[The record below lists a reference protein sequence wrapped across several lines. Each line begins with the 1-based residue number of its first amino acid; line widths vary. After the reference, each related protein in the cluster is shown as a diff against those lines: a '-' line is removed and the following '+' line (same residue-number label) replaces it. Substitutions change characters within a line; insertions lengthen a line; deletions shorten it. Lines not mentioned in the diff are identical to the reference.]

1 MKNNSSVIRQKG
13 ESQNSCYKKTKHIK
27 FSEKRT
33 FLTTWY
39 AHVRVRIRELK
50 MFVFLKIWRAL
61 FSWDSFW
68 DSPFCLITNELFEF
82 VAKSS
87 CFLISFNKT
96 TTKNFEIQPNECFSF
111 SFCNVEQ
118 VILNGFTNWLVLIP
132 FSQYL
137 NSHIAWF
144 KLIKHLFLKK
154 DPCLLIWSVSCY
166 RCCNVPC
173 YVQQDIILFLCL
185 FNSFLK
191 QTSLVLYEF

>member
-1 MKNNSSVIRQKG
+1 
-13 ESQNSCYKKTKHIK
+13 
-27 FSEKRT
+27 
-33 FLTTWY
+33 
-39 AHVRVRIRELK
+39 

-118 VILNGFTNWLVLIP
+118 VILNGFTNRLALIP

-144 KLIKHLFLKK
+144 KLIKHLFLKRIMSSNLIHK
-154 DPCLLIWSVSCY
+154 LLQMLQCTLLRTARYYFVF
-166 RCCNVPC
+166 VP
-173 YVQQDIILFLCL
+173 I
-185 FNSFLK
+185 
-191 QTSLVLYEF
+191 